1 MDFNK
6 KLIDKIDNLVKLSS
20 EFDTGFK
27 VVFELDTDKINEQN
41 AEILYSMT
49 KNYILMRKEHGELIL
64 MINKQINSIN
74 IEPKED
80 VDKEQNK
87 KNKKKKNIDIE
98 VNNADIE
105 VNNTME
111 LYNISTFNTLL
122 SNANDLINNIDYEYK
137 KIALKYPKFINGGQI
152 TLILI
157 QSTDTDNKYI
167 KMIEEL
173 KNSHPE
179 HKYKIINCGDSKSDI
194 SKCEKELEL
203 YGIKLKS
210 QKSIPVIY
218 IKNKSTITEIPL
230 SKINEIEPIKHLLE

>member
-6 KLIDKIDNLVKLSS
+6 KLIDKIDNLVKLST

-27 VVFELDTDKINEQN
+27 VVFESDADKINEQN

-64 MINKQINSIN
+64 MMNKQINSIN
-74 IEPKED
+74 IESKED
-80 VDKEQNK
+80 GDKDKEQNK
-87 KNKKKKNIDIE
+87 KNKKKNT
-98 VNNADIE
+98 DIE

-111 LYNISTFNTLL
+111 LYNVSTFNTLL

-157 QSTDTDNKYI
+157 QSTDTDNKYM

-179 HKYKIINCGDSKSDI
+179 HKYKIINCGDSKLDI
-194 SKCEKELEL
+194 SKCEKELEP
-203 YGIKLKS
+203 YGIKFKS
-210 QKSIPVIY
+210 QKSLPVIY
-218 IKNKSTITEIPL
+218 IKNKSTITEIPI
-230 SKINEIEPIKHLLE
+230 SKINEIEPIKQLLE

>member
-1 MDFNK
+1 MNFNK
-6 KLIDKIDNLVKLSS
+6 KLIDKIDNLVKLST

-27 VVFELDTDKINEQN
+27 IVFELDADKINQQN

-49 KNYILMRKEHGELIL
+49 RNYILMRKEHGELIL
-64 MINKQINSIN
+64 MMNKQINSIN
-74 IEPKED
+74 FEPKD
-80 VDKEQNK
+80 GDKEQNK
-87 KNKKKKNIDIE
+87 KNKKKNNTEID
-98 VNNADIE
+98 
-105 VNNTME
+105 NTME

-137 KIALKYPKFINGGQI
+137 KIALKYPKFINDGQM

-157 QSTDTDNKYI
+157 QSTETDNKYI

-194 SKCEKELEL
+194 LKCEKELEA

-210 QKSIPVIY
+210 DKSQKSMPVIY
-218 IKNKSTITEIPL
+218 IKNKSIITEIPL
-230 SKINEIEPIKHLLE
+230 SKINDIEPIKKLIE